1 MKKINN
7 VRIPQIT
14 NIATAIRLFYEKTE
28 LTNNDIKTLFGKL
41 ANSTIARLKDKA
53 WQQMIA
59 DGVTVWN
66 SHRVNTVAAYKAWG
80 LNIDDLEMRQK
91 KLKQLA

>member
-1 MKKINN
+1 MKKVNN

-14 NIATAIRLFYEKTE
+14 SIATAIRLFYEKTE

-53 WQQMIA
+53 RQQMIA

-66 SHRVNTVAAYKAWG
+66 SQRVNTVAAYKAWG

-91 KLKQLA
+91 SSSS